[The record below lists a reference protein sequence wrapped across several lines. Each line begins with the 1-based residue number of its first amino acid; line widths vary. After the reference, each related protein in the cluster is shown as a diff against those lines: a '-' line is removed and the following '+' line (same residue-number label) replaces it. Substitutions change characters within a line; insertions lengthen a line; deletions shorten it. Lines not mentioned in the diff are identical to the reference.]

1 MIRLYK
7 PALEDLW
14 FRRRMLADPET
25 MSYNRAWGGTIP
37 FPRKDWAAWYDRW
50 IAHPEGKR
58 YYRYAAD
65 ASNGTFVG
73 EIAYHFDDDRQIW
86 LADII
91 ICSAYRGRGYG
102 REGLTLLCEAAA
114 ERGIAFLYDDLAIDN
129 PALSLFQKNGFTE
142 EYRTEDKIFLRR
154 DLRNNGALPSPGT
167 GDGPENTVR

>member
-1 MIRLYK
+1 MLELYQPK
-7 PALEDLW
+7 VEDLW
-14 FRRRMLADPET
+14 FREKFLGDEET
-25 MSYNRAWGGTIP
+25 MSYNHAWGGMIP
-37 FPRKDWAAWYDRW
+37 FPESEWKDWH
-50 IAHPEGKR
+50 AHWVLCEDGKHF
-58 YYRYAAD
+58 YRYLRD
-65 ASNGTFVG
+65 TDTGEFVG
-73 EIAYHFDDDRQIW
+73 EIAYHFDEEQLLW